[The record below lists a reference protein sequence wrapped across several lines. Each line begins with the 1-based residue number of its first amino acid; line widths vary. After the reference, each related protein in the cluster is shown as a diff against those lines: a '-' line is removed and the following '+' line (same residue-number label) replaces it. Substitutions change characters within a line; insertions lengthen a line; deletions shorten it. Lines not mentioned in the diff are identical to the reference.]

1 MDAARVAVAKDIL
14 AARSKAKKGSSR
26 AGDGTATNGGG
37 GAGAGDGGGDG
48 DGEGDGEGG
57 DPIEQCRKLAM
68 PQRVRLALSKSQA
81 STKKKSSTAASKKK
95 RSTGIRDSRGGF
107 GSAARGRGRA
117 GALVA
122 RGRGGGVRSACGDHG
137 TGGGGARNDSAGR
150 GALVQTTVGR
160 KKSSG
165 VRLGS
170 PRPSSA
176 AKAVVASSN
185 APQSSRA

>member
-14 AARSKAKKGSSR
+14 AARSKAKKGLSG
-26 AGDGTATNGGG
+26 AGDGTAINGGG
-37 GAGAGDGGGDG
+37 GASAGDG

-81 STKKKSSTAASKKK
+81 STKKKISTAASKKK
-95 RSTGIRDSRGGF
+95 SSIGIRGSRDGI

-122 RGRGGGVRSACGDHG
+122 RGRGGCVRSDHG
-137 TGGGGARNDSAGR
+137 TEGGGARNNSAGR
-150 GALVQTTVGR
+150 GVLVQTTVGR

-176 AKAVVASSN
+176 AKAVVASS
-185 APQSSRA
+185 ASQSSRA